1 MFGRDNKSGDFNLL
15 IEVGLFAC
23 SLDGGRGE
31 KREKNVAVNVQPPFK
46 TNGMMLCASD
56 RGMQVH
62 QN

>member
-1 MFGRDNKSGDFNLL
+1 MDGSLGRPSTAVVGWFGRDNKSGDFNLL

-46 TNGMMLCASD
+46 RME
-56 RGMQVH
+56 
-62 QN
+62 